1 MASEVTP
8 QSAAE
13 SSKRS
18 TPVLAGDASKKS
30 STTQEAEGER
40 KERGFQECIEFL
52 MPVYLLPFVF
62 GDKSGTCIYCVLL
75 TVVGLMG
82 RLLPSPAAAMLPIV
96 ILPLGGVTGVDQ
108 LAAHYLGPRVLSAS
122 LLFALAFIGD
132 ETTIFFRLC
141 LYALERYALRM
152 EPLFV
157 GMQWLI
163 FGLSLILP
171 STLIVVFSAVFIERF
186 VTTVHSEIMETDQR
200 IGLRYRTGSS
210 CCDGGRRTRWSR
222 RTSTS
227 PNGRRSR
234 SVSVVSE
241 TGTAASGASGFS
253 SLVRQYRIHPDVS
266 EMKQLDELLAAH
278 KAQRGPRKTSF
289 GIIQRPP
296 LDDDQPHYLPVRR
309 IRSFSLDYK
318 QPSSILKHNPD
329 PAQLIPSPSSVPPS
343 ADVTETEDR
352 RGTFSM
358 GYPHTSSAEGS
369 LTAEEGPI
377 SIMPAAPSE
386 VPAEISP
393 PSTSIT
399 SPEAKP
405 SSAAGPLPTAA
416 PTSQEP
422 NLSSVAAAGLP
433 MPPAKCTADKVR
445 SPSARKPRAKAKST
459 HNQAG
464 RRDASARK
472 RSDKAEAQNDLQ
484 TKSTNG
490 APQPMQPAEQP
501 GTSNAE
507 AKRTA
512 PRQSASKKKTVPEPN
527 AKAKCDPVP
536 VPKPVLKQ
544 QPKAETKPDARV
556 KPGPEQRPEV
566 RGVLKKTNPPLQ
578 PSIGSHSGSV
588 TGRKPLQLLDND
600 VWWNF
605 DSWMAGRY
613 ELAGAS
619 SDLNWAE
626 QRKLLTRQA
635 SSTSEHQAPST
646 SWLTGAEQQTSSYRV
661 RALTVAA
668 RSAFLAGAAYTA
680 ILGNIASFSTLPTRN
695 TVLVTLGCD
704 EDVCP
709 VNWLSWTAVSLPV
722 ALICCMIFWTSIYCA
737 NIVSFEDDVD
747 EQTQEDMSKS
757 ARICHDNMKRHTARE
772 TLVFVTIMGTSLASS
787 AYSLHYPE
795 WGLEV
800 PLLGLTVL
808 VLSVLPGSILRHC
821 WSHRV
826 FSWRSL
832 CSRMPWSIILTL
844 GSVMAL
850 SWTIEAWRL
859 VESCMARLGDQFWAQ
874 RSTKS
879 SQFILLSVA
888 AVLSELVFGESL
900 ARSMATTVLRVAV
913 VTETPAS
920 FYVVPVCLAASIN
933 LVLPVSL
940 PLLVMRQYFHAK
952 SGQMVA
958 YGVFL
963 KCVAV
968 TAIFISM
975 NTIGLIVF
983 QSEPVAKAQPMGA
996 LHNTTG
1002 FESGVL

>member
-1 MASEVTP
+1 MTSC
-8 QSAAE
+8 Q
-13 SSKRS
+13 
-18 TPVLAGDASKKS
+18 
-30 STTQEAEGER
+30 
-40 KERGFQECIEFL
+40 
-52 MPVYLLPFVF
+52 
-62 GDKSGTCIYCVLL
+62 
-75 TVVGLMG
+75 
-82 RLLPSPAAAMLPIV
+82 
-96 ILPLGGVTGVDQ
+96 
-108 LAAHYLGPRVLSAS
+108 
-122 LLFALAFIGD
+122 IGNSD

-278 KAQRGPRKTSF
+278 KAQ
-289 GIIQRPP
+289 
-296 LDDDQPHYLPVRR
+296 
-309 IRSFSLDYK
+309 
-318 QPSSILKHNPD
+318 
-329 PAQLIPSPSSVPPS
+329 
-343 ADVTETEDR
+343 
-352 RGTFSM
+352 
-358 GYPHTSSAEGS
+358 
-369 LTAEEGPI
+369 
-377 SIMPAAPSE
+377 
-386 VPAEISP
+386 
-393 PSTSIT
+393 
-399 SPEAKP
+399 
-405 SSAAGPLPTAA
+405 
-416 PTSQEP
+416 
-422 NLSSVAAAGLP
+422 
-433 MPPAKCTADKVR
+433 
-445 SPSARKPRAKAKST
+445 
-459 HNQAG
+459 
-464 RRDASARK
+464 
-472 RSDKAEAQNDLQ
+472 NDLQ

-556 KPGPEQRPEV
+556 KPGPEQRPEC
-566 RGVLKKTNPPLQ
+566 
-578 PSIGSHSGSV
+578 
-588 TGRKPLQLLDND
+588 
-600 VWWNF
+600 
-605 DSWMAGRY
+605 
-613 ELAGAS
+613 
-619 SDLNWAE
+619 
-626 QRKLLTRQA
+626 LT
-635 SSTSEHQAPST
+635 
-646 SWLTGAEQQTSSYRV
+646 
-661 RALTVAA
+661 
-668 RSAFLAGAAYTA
+668 FKNGAA
-680 ILGNIASFSTLPTRN
+680 SFN
-695 TVLVTLGCD
+695 
-704 EDVCP
+704 
-709 VNWLSWTAVSLPV
+709 
-722 ALICCMIFWTSIYCA
+722 
-737 NIVSFEDDVD
+737 
-747 EQTQEDMSKS
+747 
-757 ARICHDNMKRHTARE
+757 
-772 TLVFVTIMGTSLASS
+772 
-787 AYSLHYPE
+787 
-795 WGLEV
+795 
-800 PLLGLTVL
+800 
-808 VLSVLPGSILRHC
+808 
-821 WSHRV
+821 
-826 FSWRSL
+826 
-832 CSRMPWSIILTL
+832 
-844 GSVMAL
+844 
-850 SWTIEAWRL
+850 
-859 VESCMARLGDQFWAQ
+859 AQ
-874 RSTKS
+874 
-879 SQFILLSVA
+879 
-888 AVLSELVFGESL
+888 
-900 ARSMATTVLRVAV
+900 AV